1 MGFLQNFFS
10 KKNENEA
17 EEKDE
22 LEMDAEMLS
31 EDLGEKKPLVGT
43 EIMEGESAELPETP
57 SLDDDITDETEEI
70 Q

>member
-10 KKNENEA
+10 KKNENEM

-43 EIMEGESAELPETP
+43 EIMEDESVDLPETP
-57 SLDDDITDETEEI
+57 TLDDDSANETK
-70 Q
+70 